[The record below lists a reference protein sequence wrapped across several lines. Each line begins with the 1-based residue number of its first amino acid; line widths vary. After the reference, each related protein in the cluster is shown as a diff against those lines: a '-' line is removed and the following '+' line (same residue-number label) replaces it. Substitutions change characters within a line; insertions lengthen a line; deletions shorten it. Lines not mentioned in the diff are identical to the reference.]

1 MELYLSLEAQSN
13 YFNKDKKMINL
24 KWARQSSKHFTESLC
39 SVLITILM
47 VGVIIS
53 GETEAHND
61 YVTCLRSER
70 LKVMRQGF
78 ESRYS
83 DSRTPIKK

>member
-1 MELYLSLEAQSN
+1 
-13 YFNKDKKMINL
+13 
-24 KWARQSSKHFTESLC
+24 
-39 SVLITILM
+39 M
-47 VGVIIS
+47 VDVIIN

-83 DSRTPIKK
+83 DSRTSIKKWFLMFLLGRNSIGFFDT